1 MSIQKNMMA
10 FITVVMAA
18 WLLVVVHVT
27 AEPAPPGSIT
37 MRIWNRAGAPIES
50 T

>member
-1 MSIQKNMMA
+1 MMA

>member
-1 MSIQKNMMA
+1 MMSYI
-10 FITVVMAA
+10 IGVMVA

-37 MRIWNRAGAPIES
+37 MRIWNRAGSPIES